1 MILVHTDVAIILRS
15 KLRNNF
21 GGLIMPDLH
30 GENSA
35 WRETCRG
42 GFDES
47 SDEAKAIRSPVKRN
61 ERIVLDLALKD
72 GKFGRCDIWQ
82 IGDNP
87 VEASLATRKK
97 IRFVKGD
104 LSIQ

>member
-1 MILVHTDVAIILRS
+1 MILVHTDVAISLQN

-21 GGLIMPDLH
+21 GGLIVPDLN
-30 GENSA
+30 GEHSA
-35 WRETCRG
+35 WREACRS

-47 SDEAKAIRSPVKRN
+47 SDQAKAIRSPVKRN
-61 ERIVLDLALKD
+61 ERIVLDLALND
-72 GKFGRCDIWQ
+72 GKFGRRDIWQ

-97 IRFVKGD
+97 IGFVEGD
-104 LSIQ
+104 PAIQ